1 VNQVTATALDLGSSR
16 RTRLAVAAV
25 LVVAIAGW
33 LGWRGFELFSP
44 GRNLAAAHAVV
55 SAPNVITHRLPAA
68 AAGSGV
74 SGTLQYVPHQWLSVI
89 TLHGL
94 APVSGRE
101 RYLVFLHGYSGWT
114 LAGAARPNPD
124 GSAQVRFAA
133 EPRPVSIYEV
143 FVTRAADDATSIP
156 HGAPLLHW
164 FDPVHAPPHV
174 RPFDPA
180 HPAP

>member
-1 VNQVTATALDLGSSR
+1 VTASALHLGSINR
-16 RTRLAVAAV
+16 RTRIAATAV
-25 LVVAIAGW
+25 LVVALAGW

-44 GRNLAAAHAVV
+44 ARNAAAARAVV
-55 SAPNVITHRLPAA
+55 SAPNVITHYLPGLPTAPGA
-68 AAGSGV
+68 
-74 SGTLQYVPHQWLSVI
+74 SGTLQYRPHQWLSVV
-89 TLHGL
+89 TLQGL
-94 APVSGRE
+94 TPVSGHE

-114 LAGAARPNPD
+114 LAGAAKPAPD

-133 EPRPVSIYEV
+133 EPRAVSIYEV

-156 HGAPLLHW
+156 HGTPVLHW
-164 FDPVHAPPHV
+164 FDPVHAPPRV

>member
-1 VNQVTATALDLGSSR
+1 VNQVTVTALDLGSSR

-44 GRNLAAAHAVV
+44 GRNLAAARAVV